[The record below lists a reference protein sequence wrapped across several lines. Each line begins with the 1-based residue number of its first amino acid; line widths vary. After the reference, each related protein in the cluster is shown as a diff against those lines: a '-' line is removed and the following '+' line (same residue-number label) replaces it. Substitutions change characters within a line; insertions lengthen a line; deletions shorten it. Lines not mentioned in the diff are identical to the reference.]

1 MPTARTF
8 ANPSSQ
14 AARRRRTRAAPE
26 RRTDAAPERI
36 ARVPPRVQAAFRIP
50 HSAFAAR
57 PRATLATAVLLAS
70 FAAAHVAAEGVLR
83 YDLRA
88 GDWLIFERRAMVTSL
103 RDGRELSRYVDQ
115 IQLWCLEA
123 RDDDRLLLIDRIRLV
138 AGEPQPMVGLIFHA
152 DTRGGL
158 RVPTELLNGAAELV
172 DALDVLPTLRPPARE
187 EPNWSTPPDVA
198 GRAWSCRELGPDAEH
213 NRRIRVEFAL
223 DDPRRTHELLNQTRT
238 GTYWFDPNE
247 RLVSRIEWVDRDN
260 VSGVQTQSATVL
272 RERSHRGEDW
282 ATRRTA
288 ESRRYIRTADE
299 QQSAFD
305 EIVLGRVALDAG
317 LARVDRLWASFLS
330 DLDTA
335 SRSPLVP
342 LVQAERAR
350 ATAAA
355 DPLRARADYAR
366 RWLNRPPPA
375 TTQPGEPGGGW
386 SDALR
391 GRKVVECFWSI
402 AQPDAARMLATLREL
417 QRDHDL
423 RNLVVLCMNV
433 DRDQTLVKPF
443 IEREGPGL
451 VHVAAEPLIRVDP
464 IPELPCIRV
473 RDEAGAVRGVFF
485 GWRHGLKRELARV
498 AR

>member
-1 MPTARTF
+1 MLADRSS
-8 ANPSSQ
+8 ANPPLP
-14 AARRRRTRAAPE
+14 AALKHRTGAAL
-26 RRTDAAPERI
+26 ERI
-36 ARVPPRVQAAFRIP
+36 ARAAPRARSALCIAHF
-50 HSAFAAR
+50 AFAAA
-57 PRATLATAVLLAS
+57 PRTPLATAALLAAL
-70 FAAAHVAAEGVLR
+70 AAAHAAADAVLR

-103 RDGRELSRYVDQ
+103 KDGRELSRYVDQ
-115 IQLWCLEA
+115 IQLWCLES
-123 RDDDRLLLIDRIRLV
+123 RDDDRRLLLDRIRLV
-138 AGEPQPMVGLIFHA
+138 AGEPQPMVGLIFNA

-158 RVPTELLNGAAELV
+158 RVPTELLDGAAELA
-172 DALDVLPTLRPPARE
+172 DALDVLPSLRPPARE
-187 EPNWSTPPDVA
+187 EPTWSTPPDVS
-198 GRAWSCRELGPDAEH
+198 GRAWRCRELGPDAEH
-213 NRRIRVEFAL
+213 HGRIRVELAL
-223 DDPRRTHELLNQTRT
+223 DDPRRTHELLEQKRT

-247 RLVSRIEWVDRDN
+247 RLVSRVEWVDVDPIA
-260 VSGVQTQSATVL
+260 GVQTQSVTVL

-282 ATRRTA
+282 ATRRTT
-288 ESRRYIRTADE
+288 ESRRYIRTVEE

-305 EIVLGRVALDAG
+305 EIVLGRVELEAG

-350 ATAAA
+350 AAAAA
-355 DPLRARADYAR
+355 DRLRARAGYAR

-375 TTQPGEPGGGW
+375 ATPPGESGGGW

-464 IPELPCIRV
+464 IPELPCIRI
-473 RDEAGAVRGVFF
+473 RDEAGAVKGVFF
-485 GWRHGLKRELARV
+485 GWRHGLKRELALV